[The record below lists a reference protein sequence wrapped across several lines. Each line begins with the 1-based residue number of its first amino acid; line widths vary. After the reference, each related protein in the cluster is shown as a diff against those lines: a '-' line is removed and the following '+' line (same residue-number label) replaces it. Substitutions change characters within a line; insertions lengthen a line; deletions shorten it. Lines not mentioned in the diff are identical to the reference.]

1 MRDYGL
7 VVRKAFYDKING
19 QINSGP
25 DNFIVPVVDEKIED
39 DQPSDLFIALKS
51 QSVTQQD
58 SKSTKRA
65 LCQIRLD
72 IVQFTRTAKSSTLL
86 DYIADQILFLIYP
99 NERLHSLVPE
109 GPYQISTSKL
119 DSMETLPLERV
130 DNGYLSTKSLYFSNR
145 INQQ

>member
-7 VVRKAFYDKING
+7 VVRKAFYDKLNG

-25 DNFIVPVVDEKIED
+25 DNFIVPVVDEKVEN
-39 DQPSDLFIALKS
+39 DQNSDLFIALKS
-51 QSVTQQD
+51 QNVTQQD

-65 LCQIRLD
+65 VCQINLD
-72 IVQFTRTAKSSTLL
+72 IVQFTKTAASKTLL

-99 NERLHSLVPE
+99 NERMHSLQAIE
-109 GPYQISTSKL
+109 GYQISVSKL
-119 DSMETLPLERV
+119 DSMETSPFQAV
-130 DNGYLSTKSLYFSNR
+130 DGGFLITKTLIFSNR